1 MSTDSSLSGKFRW
14 QTQIKDHSGHRQQ
27 DQIDTGDKDRCQ
39 GLEEGSSEN
48 YLGGEPCSLTLAIFC
63 QDS

>member
-1 MSTDSSLSGKFRW
+1 MSTDSSLSRKFRW
-14 QTQIKDHSGHRQQ
+14 QTQIEDHSGHRKQ
-27 DQIDTGDKDRCQ
+27 DPINTGDKDRTP

-48 YLGGEPCSLTLAIFC
+48 YLGGEPCSLTLAIFR